1 MKLLVGQ
8 VVFLLT
14 GKSSKVYP
22 ALVSEEIKKKSLSG
36 ETTNYVVR
44 LPTEDA
50 REVEISKLDAEVF
63 ETIESARETILDR
76 ISTQVDKMLDEAVSM
91 SNVFSNDVIKTEPET
106 DKDSLVTED
115 LEIHSADSDESFALV
130 DLGDG
135 NVARMSVKNAEEVI
149 GVQG

>member
-22 ALVSEEIKKKSLSG
+22 ALVSEEIKKRSLSG

-76 ISTQVDKMLDEAVSM
+76 ISTQVDKMLD
-91 SNVFSNDVIKTEPET
+91 
-106 DKDSLVTED
+106 DKEKDIMTV
-115 LEIHSADSDESFALV
+115 
-130 DLGDG
+130 
-135 NVARMSVKNAEEVI
+135 
-149 GVQG
+149 

>member
-22 ALVSEEIKKKSLSG
+22 ALVSEEIKKRSLSG

-91 SNVFSNDVIKTEPET
+91 SNVFSNDIIKTEPET

-115 LEIHSADSDESFALV
+115 LEIHSTDSDESFALV